1 MSTDFA
7 TILKTYRLRERLS
20 QTELAERLEISR
32 NYVSLI
38 ERGVKDN
45 VSWRLGCRI
54 LDLCAPLEDADDD
67 EKCVTCNHPRASHNQ
82 DVGNGEM
89 SECSECGCH
98 RFMTM
103 TLDKLDDL
111 FVENLEIDK

>member
-54 LDLCAPLEDADDD
+54 LDLCAPLEDADD
-67 EKCVTCNHPRASHNQ
+67 
-82 DVGNGEM
+82 
-89 SECSECGCH
+89 
-98 RFMTM
+98 
-103 TLDKLDDL
+103 
-111 FVENLEIDK
+111 